1 MVRLCAAPRAS
12 ARRANI
18 SGQHELPSRRGAVF
32 ISSRTLLTVFLRR
45 FLVRSWMV
53 YLFFFWYVPAV
64 YYTPQGGA
72 W

>member
-18 SGQHELPSRRGAVF
+18 SGQHEPRKEQSLYITADPLG
-32 ISSRTLLTVFLRR
+32 
-45 FLVRSWMV
+45 MD
-53 YLFFFWYVPAV
+53 FFFFGTFHHFPLSLV
-64 YYTPQGGA
+64 YYPPTLRAA